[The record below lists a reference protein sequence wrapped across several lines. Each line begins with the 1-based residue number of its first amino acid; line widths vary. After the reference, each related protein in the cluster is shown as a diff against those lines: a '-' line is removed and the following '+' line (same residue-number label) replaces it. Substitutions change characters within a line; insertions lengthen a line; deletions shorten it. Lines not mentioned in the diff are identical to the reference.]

1 MKTTVVP
8 AQVTT
13 VEDRIAGNLGL
24 SQLLL
29 LAIPVF
35 GSSALYIVLPPVMHG
50 AGYKYTVMVL
60 LLALCS
66 LLAIRIKGKLV
77 LFWLAIILR
86 YNLRPRY
93 YIFNKHSLHNREQY
107 DHVVL
112 VDKEDFREVLKVARK
127 PLSLSTA
134 EAIELEHLLEDP
146 AANLSFENRKG
157 GLYVRITEVK
167 QQG

>member
-1 MKTTVVP
+1 MKVTVVP

-29 LAIPVF
+29 LAVPVF
-35 GSSALYIVLPPVMHG
+35 GSSALYIILPPIMHG
-50 AGYKYTVMVL
+50 AAYKYAVML
-60 LLALCS
+60 LSLLICS
-66 LLAIRIKGKLV
+66 LLAIRIKGKIL

-86 YNLRPRY
+86 YNLRPRFY
-93 YIFNKHSLHNREQY
+93 VFNKLSLHGREQY
-107 DHVVL
+107 DHAVIVN
-112 VDKEDFREVLKVARK
+112 EDEFSEVLKVAKK

-134 EAIELEHLLEDP
+134 EVVKLEGLLDNP
-146 AANLSFENRKG
+146 DANLSFENRKG
-157 GLYVRITEVK
+157 GLYVRITEIK